1 MSQRGFYRPQGAWVG
16 DVIPWQEDG
25 RFHLFYLHES
35 RRMPKEG
42 MPWHRVVTDD
52 LVSFHEAG
60 PAIDSGWAFADDFN
74 IYTGS
79 IVWTTTA
86 PTTRSTRDRTPS
98 SAAPMVFRSNW

>member
-52 LVSFHEAG
+52 LVHFHEAG
-60 PAIDSGWAFADDFN
+60 PAIDSGGPSADDFN

-79 IVWTTTA
+79 IVVDDDGAHHAFYT
-86 PTTRSTRDRTPS
+86 DRIPS
-98 SAAPMVFRSNW
+98 SAAPTVFRSSW